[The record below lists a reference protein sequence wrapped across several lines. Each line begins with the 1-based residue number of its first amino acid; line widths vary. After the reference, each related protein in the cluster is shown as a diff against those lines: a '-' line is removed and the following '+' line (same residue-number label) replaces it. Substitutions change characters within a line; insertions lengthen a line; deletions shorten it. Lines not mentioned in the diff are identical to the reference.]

1 LLGAGRNPVRKRV
14 VRARAGPYRRRDAQ
28 VGLVEAAAGGTLFID
43 EVGDIPLTIQVK
55 LLRLLETGTF
65 RRVGS
70 TEVLRRIF
78 AWCRPPTGR

>member
-1 LLGAGRNPVRKRV
+1 MTRK
-14 VRARAGPYRRRDAQ
+14 

-70 TEVLRRIF
+70 TEVLKADIR
-78 AWCRPPTGR
+78 WCRPPTGR